1 MAFPKLNYEVDD
13 FVLLIPS
20 TSTPAEGLASKYLRT
35 HEWIDMWKIGRQQRN
50 DICLHCSSLAQIG
63 TENRG
68 Q

>member
-35 HEWIDMWKIGRQQRN
+35 YEWIDMWKIGRQQRN
-50 DICLHCSSLAQIG
+50 DICLHCSSLA
-63 TENRG
+63 R
-68 Q
+68 